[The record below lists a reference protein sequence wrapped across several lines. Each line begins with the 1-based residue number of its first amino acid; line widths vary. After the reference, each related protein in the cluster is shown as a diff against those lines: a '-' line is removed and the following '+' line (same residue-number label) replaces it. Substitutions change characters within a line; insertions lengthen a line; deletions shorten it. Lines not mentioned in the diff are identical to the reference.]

1 MPLVNEM
8 TNRRF
13 IRFFLVV
20 ALTCA
25 AMATTPL
32 AQSQA
37 GAQKPAPT
45 KAPASAPAAARP
57 QAATAAPTAAG
68 IPRLA
73 FEKYTLPNGLDVILR
88 RDNRLPVVAVDL
100 WYHVGPANEAKGR
113 TGFAHLFEH
122 MMFQCSK
129 HVPCD
134 QHFQLLEAAGA
145 SDINGTTD
153 YDRTNYFETLPSNQL
168 ELALWLESDR
178 MGYLLDKVDQAALA
192 NQQDVVRNERRQSV
206 ENQPYGM
213 AEEALVQLLYPA
225 GHPYYGNVIGSHED
239 IQAVKLED
247 VQNFFKQY
255 YAPNNASLAI
265 VGDIDVA
272 ATKALVQKYFSTLKR
287 GAPVPK
293 ISATT
298 PKITAERRKVVPSRV
313 ELPRVYMAWISPS
326 FYKPGDADADITATM
341 LGGGRSSRLYKKLV
355 YEKQIAQDVS
365 ASQQSLILGSIF
377 QIQITAKPG
386 KTVQEIEKAL
396 DEELAT
402 LRSTPPDR
410 AEIDRARNTIETN
423 IVGGLESLGGFGGVA
438 DKLNAYNH
446 YLGTPEYL
454 QQDVAR
460 YRAVTPASVQAFAKA
475 YLTPTSRVV
484 VEAIPGTPQAS
495 AQVPTPPAPKPGE
508 GAGAQ
513 SVNKDEPWRGTMP
526 KGATAKAVVL
536 PTPQSAT
543 LPNGLTLILNE
554 RRGLP
559 LVAASVVLRTGSDSN
574 PLDKPGLANFTAAM
588 LDEGTATRS
597 ALQIADQVAQIGGSL
612 GTGSSMDATT
622 ISGRSLSKNFAS
634 LLDVMADVTL
644 HPSFPAE
651 ELDRQRSQRLG
662 QLTQIRDNPSQV
674 AGQVTAM
681 VLYGDK
687 HPYGYSEIGTEASVK
702 AITRADLSAFWKQN
716 FVANNA
722 ALVVAGDISMAELR
736 ALAEK
741 SFGSWERGT
750 PARPTLTTPTSIPP
764 RVVIVDKPGSPQTQL
779 RVATIGAARSS
790 PDFRPLQVMNIALG
804 GLFSS
809 RINMNLREAHGYTYG
824 ASSQFTFRRAPG
836 PFQVGSGV
844 RTDVTAPSVSEIF
857 KEIRGMVDKP
867 LDRDELQ
874 RAKDSLANSLA
885 GAFETNADSV
895 ANFSNVFT
903 YDLGLDY
910 YTKYAQQVNA
920 VTTDQTLA
928 VSKKYLVPANM
939 VVVAVGDRKVIEP
952 ELAKLNV
959 GNVEIRDAEGRPS
972 K

>member
-1 MPLVNEM
+1 M
-8 TNRRF
+8 TTRHSTRLLL
-13 IRFFLVV
+13 I
-20 ALTCA
+20 ALLAIIGITA
-25 AMATTPL
+25 PL
-32 AQSQA
+32 AQNQGST
-37 GAQKPAPT
+37 T
-45 KAPASAPAAARP
+45 KPAAA
-57 QAATAAPTAAG
+57 TSD
-68 IPRLA
+68 IPRIT

-88 RDNRLPVVAVDL
+88 QDRRLPVVAVDL
-100 WYHVGPANEAKGR
+100 WYHVGPANEEKGR

-145 SDINGTTD
+145 SDVNGTTD
-153 YDRTNYFETLPSNQL
+153 FDRTNYFETVPSNQL

-206 ENQPYGM
+206 ENQPYGL
-213 AEEALVQLLYPA
+213 AEEAMVQLLYPP

-239 IQAVKLED
+239 IQAAKLDD
-247 VQNFFKQY
+247 VQRFFRQY

-272 ATKALVQKYFSTLKR
+272 QTKVLVQKYFGTLRR
-287 GAPVPK
+287 GPAVPPIK
-293 ISATT
+293 ATT
-298 PKITAERRKVVPSRV
+298 PRITTERRKVVTSRV
-313 ELPRVYMAWISPS
+313 ELPRVYMAWITPA
-326 FYKPGDADADITATM
+326 FYKPGDADADIAATL

-355 YEKQIAQDVS
+355 YEQQIAQDVS
-365 ASQQSLILGSIF
+365 AQQYSLVLGSIF
-377 QIQITAKPG
+377 QIQVTARPG
-386 KTVQEIEKAL
+386 RTAGEIEKAL
-396 DEELAT
+396 DAELAT
-402 LRSTPPDR
+402 LRATAP
-410 AEIDRARNTIETN
+410 AQTEVDRARNTIETN

-438 DKLNAYNH
+438 DRLNAYNH
-446 YLGTPEYL
+446 YLKTPDYL

-460 YRAVTPASVQAFAKA
+460 YRAVTPVTVRTFART
-475 YLTPTSRVV
+475 YLTPSSRVV
-484 VEAIPGTPQAS
+484 VHAVPGEPQAA
-495 AQVPTPPAPKPGE
+495 AQVPTPPAPKPGQ

-513 SVNKDEPWRGTMP
+513 AVNGDEPWR
-526 KGATAKAVVL
+526 AKQPQAAAAKPVQL
-536 PTPQSAT
+536 PTPQSET

-559 LVAASVVLRTGSDSN
+559 VVAASVVLRTGSDAN

-588 LDEGTATRS
+588 LDEGTASRS
-597 ALQIADQVAQIGGSL
+597 ALQIADQVAQLGATL

-622 ISGRSLSKNFAS
+622 ITGRSLSKNFGA
-634 LLDVMADVTL
+634 LLALMADVTL
-644 HPSFPAE
+644 RPSFPAE
-651 ELDRQRSQRLG
+651 ELDRQRAQRLG
-662 QLTQIRDNPSQV
+662 QLVQMRDNPSQV

-702 AITRADLSAFWKQN
+702 AITRADLSAFWQQN

-722 ALVVAGDISMAELR
+722 ALVVAGDISMKELR
-736 ALAEK
+736 AMAEK
-741 SFGSWERGT
+741 SFGSWQRGT
-750 PARPTLTTPTSIPP
+750 PARPALTNPTSIPP
-764 RVVIVDKPGSPQTQL
+764 RVIIVDKPGSPQTQL

-809 RINMNLREAHGYTYG
+809 RINMNLREKNGYTYG
-824 ASSQFTFRRAPG
+824 ASSQFTFRRAAG

-857 KEIRGMVDKP
+857 KEIRGMVESPMDQA
-867 LDRDELQ
+867 ELQ

-885 GAFETNADSV
+885 GAFETSADAV
-895 ANFSNVFT
+895 ANFSNVFI

-910 YTKYAQQVNA
+910 YTKYAQDVNR

-928 VSKKYLVPANM
+928 VSKRYLVPGNM
-939 VVVAVGDRKVIEP
+939 VVVAVGDRKVIEA

-959 GNVEIRDAEGRPS
+959 GKVEIRDAEGRPS

>member
-1 MPLVNEM
+1 M
-8 TNRRF
+8 TFRRSVQTWL
-13 IRFFLVV
+13 IAVL
-20 ALTCA
+20 ACI
-25 AMATTPL
+25 AMLGCRAN
-32 AQSQA
+32 S
-37 GAQKPAPT
+37 
-45 KAPASAPAAARP
+45 SS
-57 QAATAAPTAAG
+57 ATAASD
-68 IPRLA
+68 IPKLE
-73 FEKYTLPNGLDVILR
+73 FEKYTLANGLDVILR
-88 RDNRLPVVAVDL
+88 QDARLPVVAVDL
-100 WYHVGPANEAKGR
+100 WYHVGPSNEEKGR

-122 MMFQCSK
+122 MMFQCSR

-178 MGYLLDKVDQAALA
+178 MGYLLDKVDQVALA

-213 AEEALVQLLYPA
+213 AEEAVVQSLYPA

-239 IQAVKLED
+239 IQAAKLED

-272 ATKALVQKYFSTLKR
+272 QTKALVEKYFGTLKR
-287 GAPVPK
+287 GPAVPK
-293 ISATT
+293 ITAET

-313 ELPRVYMAWISPS
+313 ELPRVYMAWITPP
-326 FYKPGDADADITATM
+326 FYKEGDADADIAATL

-365 ASQQSLILGSIF
+365 ATQYSLVLGSTF
-377 QIQITAKPG
+377 QIQVTARPG
-386 KTVQEIEKAL
+386 HTVEEIEKAL
-396 DEELAT
+396 DEELNT
-402 LRSTPPDR
+402 LRSTPPD
-410 AEIDRARNTIETN
+410 ATEIERARNTIETN

-438 DKLNAYNH
+438 DRLNSYNH
-446 YLGTPEYL
+446 YLGTPDYL

-460 YRAVTPASVQAFAKA
+460 YRAVTPASIQAFAKT
-475 YLTPTSRVV
+475 YLTSSSRAVV
-484 VEAIPGTPQAS
+484 HAVPGQPQAS

-508 GAGAQ
+508 GGAAQ
-513 SVNKDEPWRGTMP
+513 AVNADEAWRGTMP
-526 KGATAKAVVL
+526 KGATAKVVQL
-536 PTPQSAT
+536 PTPESAT
-543 LPNGLTLILNE
+543 LSNGLTILLNE

-559 LVAASVVLRTGSDSN
+559 LVAAAVVLRSGSDAN
-574 PLDKPGLANFTAAM
+574 PLDKPGLASFTAAM
-588 LDEGTATRS
+588 LDEGTATRN
-597 ALQIADQVAQIGGSL
+597 ALQLADQIAQLGGSL
-612 GTGSSMDATT
+612 GTASSMDAMNV
-622 ISGRSLSKNFAS
+622 SGRSLSKNFGPM
-634 LLDVMADVTL
+634 LDLMADVTL
-644 HPSFPAE
+644 NPSFPAE
-651 ELDRQRSQRLG
+651 EVERQRKSRVAQFA
-662 QLTQIRDNPSQV
+662 QIRDNPGQV
-674 AGQVTAM
+674 AAQVTAM
-681 VLYGDK
+681 TLYGEK
-687 HPYGYSEIGTEASVK
+687 HPYGYAEIGTEASVQ
-702 AITRADLSAFWKQN
+702 AISRDDMMAFWKQN

-722 ALVVAGDISMAELR
+722 ALVVAGDISMADLK

-741 SFGSWERGT
+741 SFGKWQQGT
-750 PARPTLTTPTSIPP
+750 PVRPALTTPTTIPP
-764 RVVIVDKPGSPQTQL
+764 RVVIVNKPGTPQTQV

-824 ASSQFTFRRAPG
+824 ASSQFTFRRAAG
-836 PFQVGSGV
+836 PFQVGSAV

-867 LDRDELQ
+867 LGTEELQ

-885 GAFETNADSV
+885 GAFETNADAV

-928 VSKKYLVPANM
+928 VSKKYLVPGNM

-952 ELAKLNV
+952 GLAKLGV
-959 GNVEIRDAEGRPS
+959 GKVEIRDTEGRPS